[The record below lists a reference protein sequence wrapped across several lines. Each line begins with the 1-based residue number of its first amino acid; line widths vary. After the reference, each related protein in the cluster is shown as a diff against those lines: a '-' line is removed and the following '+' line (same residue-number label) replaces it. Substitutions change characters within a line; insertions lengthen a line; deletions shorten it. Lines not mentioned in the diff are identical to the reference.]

1 MQMRRKAAL
10 VLAGGLPQIR
20 LIKEL
25 QNRSYY
31 VILADYTEHPIAEP
45 FADKFYRESTLDVEA
60 IRKIAVKEQVEM
72 IITCCTDQ
80 ALETAARL
88 SGELDLPC
96 YIGADTGLAVT
107 NKQYMKEI
115 FEKNGIPTAR
125 HMTVNSM
132 EFHCDLPY
140 PLVVKPADCNSSKG
154 VVKVLNDSQLKK
166 AVGDAL
172 KLSRTGTAVIEE
184 FIEGNEV
191 SVDLF
196 VCGKNAKIICCS
208 FSEKI
213 RDRQKFVIYKGQY
226 PARLKDSVMKQ
237 IEDAAQKITDVFH
250 LNNCPMLIQL
260 LQKQDHIYI
269 VEFSARTGG
278 CVKYHMIEAASGID
292 VIKLTVDAFEGKEV
306 DVRPSFYPGVVV
318 NEFIYCSE
326 GVFDHMENVG
336 ECLDNGLLEAAFV
349 LKNPGVEFEH
359 VESSA
364 DRIAAITFVA
374 DSYEEYVKKHNQAI
388 SRIKVISADGR
399 DIMRHDLLPELD

>member
-1 MQMRRKAAL
+1 
-10 VLAGGLPQIR
+10 
-20 LIKEL
+20 
-25 QNRSYY
+25 
-31 VILADYTEHPIAEP
+31 
-45 FADKFYRESTLDVEA
+45 
-60 IRKIAVKEQVEM
+60 
-72 IITCCTDQ
+72 
-80 ALETAARL
+80 
-88 SGELDLPC
+88 
-96 YIGADTGLAVT
+96 
-107 NKQYMKEI
+107 
-115 FEKNGIPTAR
+115 
-125 HMTVNSM
+125 
-132 EFHCDLPY
+132 
-140 PLVVKPADCNSSKG
+140 
-154 VVKVLNDSQLKK
+154 
-166 AVGDAL
+166 
-172 KLSRTGTAVIEE
+172 
-184 FIEGNEV
+184 
-191 SVDLF
+191 
-196 VCGKNAKIICCS
+196 
-208 FSEKI
+208 
-213 RDRQKFVIYKGQY
+213 
-226 PARLKDSVMKQ
+226 MKQ
-237 IEDAAQKITDVFH
+237 IEDAAQKITDAFH

-326 GVFDHMENVG
+326 GVFDHMENVE

-364 DRIAAITFVA
+364 DRVAAITFVA